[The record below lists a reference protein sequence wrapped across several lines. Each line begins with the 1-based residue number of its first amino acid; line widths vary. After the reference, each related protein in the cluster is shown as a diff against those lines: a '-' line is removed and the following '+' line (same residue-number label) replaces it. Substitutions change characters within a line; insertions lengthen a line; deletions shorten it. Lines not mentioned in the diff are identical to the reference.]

1 MAVRPSRVRKPN
13 PAPAKPQ
20 AAPSSPSR
28 MGFYLAVFLFAYVG
42 IVMAWLIVDYFVHV
56 PRMPDPS
63 VADLDLLDA
72 YQNVHDLAVER
83 IFKLFDLLIWKSFLP
98 VLTAV
103 LGFIFGS
110 KTAEHGRG

>member
-1 MAVRPSRVRKPN
+1 MAARPARMRKPITASAG
-13 PAPAKPQ
+13 PKTAPT
-20 AAPSSPSR
+20 SPSR
-28 MGFYLAVFLFAYVG
+28 MGFHLAVFLFAYVG

-110 KTAEHGRG
+110 KTAERGRG